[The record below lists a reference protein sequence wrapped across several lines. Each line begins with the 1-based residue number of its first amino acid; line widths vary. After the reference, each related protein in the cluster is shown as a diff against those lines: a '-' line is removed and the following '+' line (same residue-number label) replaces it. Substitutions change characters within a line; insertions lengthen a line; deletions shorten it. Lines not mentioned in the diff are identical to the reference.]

1 MQVSLKTVNLMKGT
15 TNMENKFLAIDKRY
29 FGTGLRSLDL
39 LIVAHI
45 EELQRNGCECHF
57 TNQQFCEMFGED
69 INAVKR
75 SIKKLEDMGVITR
88 CTTFI
93 KDNGRGNRQR
103 RLNINH
109 QWKAQYEPTITEWKA
124 RSEPSIGMEGSDD
137 VDGRLKSGE
146 WMVHSEPIKD
156 KEKIIKDNVLKAHSE
171 PTISPEEKDR
181 VSGVETATPPIKKT
195 FVSGDGLPGR
205 RIRDLSDAEAREI
218 KDKLNHGIRYLD
230 IENEYGM
237 RRGQIDARFHE
248 RWRAF
253 IVAKVNGRI

>member
-1 MQVSLKTVNLMKGT
+1 
-15 TNMENKFLAIDKRY
+15 MENTFLSINKRY
-29 FGTGLRSLDL
+29 FGTGLKSLDL

-45 EELQRNGCECHF
+45 EEFQRNNCDCHF

-69 INAVKR
+69 VNAVKR

-88 CTTFI
+88 HTTFI
-93 KDNGRGNRQR
+93 KDNGRSNRQR
-103 RLNINH
+103 KLSINH

-124 RSEPSIGMEGSDD
+124 HSEPSIGMEGSNDA
-137 VDGRLKSGE
+137 DGRLKSDE
-146 WMVHSEPIKD
+146 WMAHSEPIKD
-156 KEKIIKDNVLKAHSE
+156 EEKIIKDNVLKAHSE
-171 PTISPEEKDR
+171 PTISPEEKD
-181 VSGVETATPPIKKT
+181 GVNGAETASPPIKKT

-218 KDKLNHGIRYLD
+218 KEKLNQGVRYLD

-237 RRGQIDARFHE
+237 RRGQIDAKFQE

-253 IVAKVNGRI
+253 IVARVNGRV

>member
-109 QWKAQYEPTITEWKA
+109 QWKAQCEPTITEWMA
-124 RSEPSIGMEGSDD
+124 HNEPSIGMEGSDD
-137 VDGRLKSGE
+137 ADGRLKNGE
-146 WMVHSEPIKD
+146 WKAHSEPIKD
-156 KEKIIKDNVLKAHSE
+156 KEKIIKDNVLKAHNE
-171 PTISPEEKDR
+171 PSISPEEKDR

-237 RRGQIDARFHE
+237 RRGQIDARFQE

-253 IVAKVNGRI
+253 IVAKANGRV

>member
-1 MQVSLKTVNLMKGT
+1 
-15 TNMENKFLAIDKRY
+15 MENKFLAIDKRY

-109 QWKAQYEPTITEWKA
+109 QWKAQCEPTITEWMA
-124 RSEPSIGMEGSDD
+124 HNEPS
-137 VDGRLKSGE
+137 
-146 WMVHSEPIKD
+146 
-156 KEKIIKDNVLKAHSE
+156 
-171 PTISPEEKDR
+171 ISPEEKDG
-181 VSGVETATPPIKKT
+181 VSVAEIAGSPAKKT

-205 RIRDLSDAEAREI
+205 RIRDLSDAEAQEI
-218 KDKLNHGIRYLD
+218 KKKLSQGIRYLD

-237 RRGQIDARFHE
+237 RRGQIDAKFQE

-253 IVAKVNGRI
+253 IVAKSNGRV